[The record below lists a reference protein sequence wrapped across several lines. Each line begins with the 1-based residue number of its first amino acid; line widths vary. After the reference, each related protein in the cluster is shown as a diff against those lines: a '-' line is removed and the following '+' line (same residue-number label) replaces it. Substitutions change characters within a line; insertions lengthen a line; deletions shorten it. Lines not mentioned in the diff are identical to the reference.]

1 MVGSISHAQNL
12 ALACA
17 TDAQY
22 YAGVGVDAEPI
33 ALYPELLG
41 MAEQVMTSHERA
53 CLEGVCKARPH
64 RQRSVPVGVVRRS

>member
-17 TDAQY
+17 ADAQY

-33 ALYPELLG
+33 ALYPELWG
-41 MAEQVMTSHERA
+41 MAEQVVTSHERA
-53 CLEGVCKARPH
+53 CLEGVLITICMAICN
-64 RQRSVPVGVVRRS
+64 